1 MHKKQKSKQTA
12 KPLADPDARGPDIPD
27 HVKRPN
33 PDPFN
38 PVSLTVSMSS
48 LRDPLIFC
56 FRIDAQLI
64 EHTYRSQFLT
74 MLASVDVGV

>member
-1 MHKKQKSKQTA
+1 MLSQSEGEGA
-12 KPLADPDARGPDIPD
+12 YRLDPALGKDSGAVETPMTGVYPYVRIALNAR
-27 HVKRPN
+27 
-33 PDPFN
+33 
-38 PVSLTVSMSS
+38 VSA